1 MPADTGHGDG
11 GPQGRGP
18 GTVGPRN
25 GGHGDRGRGVPRTL
39 AEELRTRPDD
49 ALAALLSARPDL
61 LSPVP
66 NDLTQLATRAGT
78 RASVVRAVER
88 LDRFAQQTAEA
99 LAIAPDPCPYETL
112 RDLLTGDASTEDARG
127 ARGSGG
133 SGDVRGPDDA
143 QGPGG
148 ARGPDDAQD
157 PGDARGSADAHGPQ
171 DARGREN
178 TRGREGARGPQDAQG
193 PGGAQGPGDTQD
205 PKYGRGTAE
214 APGPED
220 ARRPGEAQ
228 GPGGTPSTGN
238 AQGPS
243 DASAAGTPSA
253 TGIPSDVGPA
263 SDTGTTSGAG
273 TTPNTETPSTV
284 GPAPDTGTPSPT
296 GTTPSTGPAP
306 GARTTAAAGPASG
319 IGPTPTPAAETAAG
333 VGAAS
338 RIATPLSPD
347 ERAAI
352 AAELPRAVATLR
364 EQALVWGGDD
374 RLRLVRTARELLAP
388 SPTSPSPTGL
398 GPTMQ
403 EAASGMSPGRLQEL
417 LAGDGLAPT
426 HDPVTAV
433 AALAEL
439 FQDRARMAALLDGAP
454 AGALAVLAKLTWG
467 PPYGEAS
474 VASPTPPV
482 GWLLDHGLLLP
493 SGPRNVVLPRE
504 VALHLR
510 HGRAHRAP
518 EPLAPPLSPITEHNP
533 QAVDNTAA
541 GQTFTALATVEELLG
556 QWESAGP
563 PVLRAGGL
571 SVRDLKRTA
580 VALDVSEPVAAF
592 WIELA
597 YAAGLLASD
606 GETDERYAP
615 TPAYD
620 DWLRLPA
627 EERWARLAAAW
638 LPATRTA
645 GLVGGRDGRG
655 RTLAA
660 LGPDLDRSPAPEVRR
675 RILGLL
681 ATLPPGAAAAPEVL
695 LARLRWERPAGHRGA
710 AAAAAPGAASSTGST
725 GITGTT
731 GTAGTAGTTGT
742 TPGITSPT
750 GTTGSVPGATS
761 PTSEDL
767 RSRLARWTIAEAE
780 MLGITGRAA
789 LSSHGRA
796 LLERHPDEPPTS
808 GSDTASAH
816 AARLLAPLLPEPLD
830 HVLLQADL
838 TAVAPGPLERP
849 LAETLGVL
857 ADVESKGGATVYRF
871 TPESVRRALDAGRTA
886 DDVHTFLAAHS
897 RTPVPQPLSYLVDDV
912 ARKHGRLRIGAA
924 SAYLRCDDDTLLA
937 EILADRR
944 SAGLRLRRLAPTVL
958 AAQAPPDTLLEGLR
972 AMGYAPA
979 AESAEG
985 DVLVSR
991 PEAQR
996 TPPRTPPVPVP
1007 EGPPLPDATL
1017 LGAAV
1022 RAIRAG
1028 DLAATAPHKTVAAS
1042 GAGSGP
1048 EAGPHGSGTGSG
1060 ADSGVGSGAGSRSG
1074 ARSGGGSG
1082 GGGDRLPRTTSAD
1095 TLATMQA
1102 AALTGSNVWIGY
1114 VNANGAATQRVI
1126 APVRVEGGFVT
1137 AYDHTSDEV
1146 RTYPL
1151 HRITGAAE
1159 LAEDAT

>member
-1 MPADTGHGDG
+1 MPADTGRGDTGHGDG
-11 GPQGRGP
+11 GPRDTGP
-18 GTVGPRN
+18 WD
-25 GGHGDRGRGVPRTL
+25 GGHGNRGRAVPRTL

-49 ALAALLSARPDL
+49 ALAALLRARPDL

-88 LDRFAQQTAEA
+88 LDRFALQTAEA
-99 LAIAPDPCPYETL
+99 LAVAPDPCPYETL
-112 RDLLTGDASTEDARG
+112 RDLLTGDEGTEEAGGEGDARG
-127 ARGSGG
+127 AEEAEGAG
-133 SGDVRGPDDA
+133 A
-143 QGPGG
+143 ALQGPG
-148 ARGPDDAQD
+148 
-157 PGDARGSADAHGPQ
+157 
-171 DARGREN
+171 
-178 TRGREGARGPQDAQG
+178 
-193 PGGAQGPGDTQD
+193 
-205 PKYGRGTAE
+205 
-214 APGPED
+214 
-220 ARRPGEAQ
+220 
-228 GPGGTPSTGN
+228 N
-238 AQGPS
+238 ASP
-243 DASAAGTPSA
+243 ASPL
-253 TGIPSDVGPA
+253 GPA
-263 SDTGTTSGAG
+263 S
-273 TTPNTETPSTV
+273 P
-284 GPAPDTGTPSPT
+284 
-296 GTTPSTGPAP
+296 
-306 GARTTAAAGPASG
+306 AGPASG
-319 IGPTPTPAAETAAG
+319 TAAL
-333 VGAAS
+333 GAE
-338 RIATPLSPD
+338 

-364 EQALVWGGDD
+364 DQALVWGGDD

-398 GPTMQ
+398 GPTVQ
-403 EAASGMSPGRLQEL
+403 EATSGMSPGRLQEL
-417 LAGDGLAPT
+417 LASAGLPPT

-439 FQDRARMAALLDGAP
+439 FQDRARMAALLGGAP
-454 AGALAVLAKLTWG
+454 TGAATVLAKLTWG
-467 PPYGEAS
+467 PPYGEVS

-482 GWLLDHGLLLP
+482 GWLLDRGLLLP

-510 HGRAHRAP
+510 HGRAHRTP
-518 EPLAPPLSPITEHNP
+518 EPLAPPLSPTAEHNP
-533 QAVDNTAA
+533 QVVDNTAA

-556 QWESAGP
+556 QWENAGP

-571 SVRDLKRTA
+571 SVRDLKRAA

-597 YAAGLLASD
+597 YAAGLVASD

-645 GLVGGRDGRG
+645 GLVGGRDNRG

-675 RILGLL
+675 RVLELL
-681 ATLPPGAAAAPEVL
+681 ATLPPGAAAVPDVL
-695 LARLRWERPAGHRGA
+695 LNRLRWERPTSHRGAPA
-710 AAAAAPGAASSTGST
+710 AAAAGVA
-725 GITGTT
+725 
-731 GTAGTAGTTGT
+731 
-742 TPGITSPT
+742 
-750 GTTGSVPGATS
+750 PGATS
-761 PTSEDL
+761 PTWDAPSAASPSREDL
-767 RSRLARWTIAEAE
+767 RSRLARWAVAEAE
-780 MLGITGRAA
+780 MLGITGRGA

-796 LLERHPDEPPTS
+796 LLEPHPDEPPAARI
-808 GSDTASAH
+808 DTASAH

-849 LAETLGVL
+849 LAETLGIL

-897 RTPVPQPLSYLVDDV
+897 RTPVPQPLTYLVNDV

-924 SAYLRCDDDTLLA
+924 SAYLRCDDDALLA

-1007 EGPPLPDATL
+1007 EGPPVADATL

-1028 DLAATAPHKTVAAS
+1028 DLAATAPHKPAAAAEARPEAAS
-1042 GAGSGP
+1042 GSQPGSGAGAGSGSI
-1048 EAGPHGSGTGSG
+1048 AT
-1060 ADSGVGSGAGSRSG
+1060 
-1074 ARSGGGSG
+1074 
-1082 GGGDRLPRTTSAD
+1082 GDRLPRTTSAD

-1114 VNANGAATQRVI
+1114 VNANGAASQRVI

-1137 AYDHTSDEV
+1137 AYDHTADEV